1 MIYYNTNKV
10 WFQNYCELVF
20 LFAHAKLCKQKV
32 AIWCAFVIANGCV
45 VCYTKYIKYITKR
58 IHTNTMENNATMD
71 KLVNLSKNR
80 GYIFA
85 GSEIYGGMGN
95 TWDYGPLGVELKNNI
110 KRAWWKKF
118 VQENDNSFGLDAA
131 ILMNSRVWDASGHTA
146 SFADPKID
154 CKECKSRFRADNLVE
169 AHSKGTLE
177 VDAMSNEELEQYLQD
192 HKINCPVCGKHNFT
206 KIRQFNLMFET
217 SRGVTDDNQN
227 KIYLRPETAQGEFVN
242 FLNVQR
248 TMRAKVPFG
257 IAQIGKAF
265 RNEITPG
272 NFIFRTIEFEQMEHQ
287 LFCQADQADQF
298 YKDYKEKALA
308 FLLSLGIK
316 EQDLKFKDHE
326 KLAHYAKSACDIVYR
341 FPMGWEELNGIHNR
355 TDYDLTR
362 HQEFSGKSMLY
373 VDPYSGEKYIPHV
386 IEYSIGADRLLLAVL
401 ANAYHEEVL
410 ENETRTVLT
419 LHPALAP
426 YKVAV
431 LPLQKNL
438 SEKATEVY
446 KTLSAHFMTTFD
458 VSGSI
463 GKRYRR
469 QDEIGTPYC
478 ITVDFDS
485 LEDDTVTVRDRDTME
500 QVRMKIQDLVAF
512 ISQKIAY

>member
-1 MIYYNTNKV
+1 M
-10 WFQNYCELVF
+10 
-20 LFAHAKLCKQKV
+20 
-32 AIWCAFVIANGCV
+32 
-45 VCYTKYIKYITKR
+45 
-58 IHTNTMENNATMD
+58 MEHNVTMD

-80 GYIFA
+80 GYVFA

-118 VQENDNSFGLDAA
+118 VQENENSFGLDAA

-146 SFADPKID
+146 SFSDPKID
-154 CKECKSRFRADNLVE
+154 CKECKNRFRADNLVN
-169 AHSKGTLE
+169 AHAKGK
-177 VDAMSNEELEQYLQD
+177 VDTDLLTNDQLEQYIEE

-206 KIRQFNLMFET
+206 KIRQFNMMFET
-217 SRGVTDDNQN
+217 SRGVTDEGQN

-248 TMRAKVPFG
+248 TMRAKIPFG

-287 LFCQADQADQF
+287 LFCKAEQSDQF
-298 YKDYKEKALA
+298 YDTYKEKALA

-316 EQDLKFKDHE
+316 QEDLKFKDHE
-326 KLAHYAKSACDIVYR
+326 KLAHYAKSACDIIYH

-355 TDYDLTR
+355 TDYDLSR

-373 VDPYSGEKYIPHV
+373 VDPFTNEKYVPYV
-386 IEYSIGADRLLLAVL
+386 VEYSIGADRLLLAVL
-401 ANAYHEEVL
+401 ANAYHEEKITDGDKT
-410 ENETRTVLT
+410 ETRTVLT

-438 SEKATEVY
+438 SEKAQEIY
-446 KTLSAHFMTTFD
+446 KTLSNHFMTTFD

-469 QDEIGTPYC
+469 QDEIGTPFC
-478 ITVDFDS
+478 ITVDFDT
-485 LEDDTVTVRDRDTME
+485 LEDDTVTVRDRDTMQ
-500 QVRMKIQDLVAF
+500 QVRMKAEDLVAF
-512 ISQKIAY
+512 LNEKTAY